1 MKPVAPLE
9 ILYEDNHLI
18 AVNKRAGDL
27 VQGDKTGD
35 PILPDAIREYIRVT
49 YDKPGNVFLGVVHR
63 LDRPTTGAVVFARTS
78 KALTRLNQSFK
89 EGSPFKTYWALVENR
104 PGEDHGRLEHYLV
117 KNPKTNKTR
126 AFPGPVEG
134 GRKAILSYRYRGSLD
149 HFHLLE
155 IDLVTGRSH
164 QIRAQLAAEGCIIK
178 GDLKYGARRSNPDGS
193 ICLHA
198 LRLRIPHPTREE
210 EVDILA
216 PLPPLAIWKACRQ
229 WLPDAQSSE

>member
-1 MKPVAPLE
+1 MKPLGPPE

-35 PILPDAIREYIRVT
+35 PKLPDAIREYIKVK
-49 YDKPGNVFLGVVHR
+49 YNKPGNVFLGVTHR
-63 LDRPTTGAVVFARTS
+63 LDRPTTGVVVFARTS
-78 KALTRLNQSFK
+78 KALTRLNQAFK
-89 EGSPFKTYWALVENR
+89 DGKPTKTYWALVEKR
-104 PGEDHGRLEHYLV
+104 PREDRGRLEHYLV
-117 KNPKTNKTR
+117 KNSKTNKTT
-126 AFPGPVEG
+126 AFSRPIEG
-134 GRKAILSYRYRGSLD
+134 GRLSKLSYRFVGSLD

-155 IDLVTGRSH
+155 IDLETGRSH

-198 LRLRIPHPTREE
+198 LRLRLPHPTQK
-210 EVDILA
+210 EVLEITA
-216 PLPPLAIWKACRQ
+216 PLPPLAIWNSCRH
-229 WLPDAQSSE
+229 WLNDPLSNE